1 MYKVYIDLDK
11 DENVTGEYSGK
22 EHNNY
27 ESARKELK
35 VALDDDNVYF
45 AWIEEVRE
53 KKINADFT
61 V

>member
-1 MYKVYIDLDK
+1 MYKVYIDLN
-11 DENVTGEYSGK
+11 ENGDVTGEYSGK

-27 ESARKELK
+27 ESARRELK
-35 VALDDDNVYF
+35 VALDDDVYF

-53 KKINADFT
+53 EKINADFT